1 MTKTVED
8 TQLAG
13 EEQKNMPAKTNIRFL
28 NRIQGVIRELQSM
41 NDFVEKMITH
51 ETREKAGD
59 SAFKQKIAE
68 SRSFTIDRRNSREK
82 RCSET
87 NNDISIQQI
96 EAMEV
101 QIQTL
106 MDKLVEM
113 QMRTAM
119 RLMEERVRNQETS
132 NRMEQQEESA
142 MKTSKTG
149 TEFNIYQTS
158 KMDFSIEGT
167 DHDIAEK
174 LRASLGKI
182 NELEMQQTIMMH
194 KHDSKVELLNK
205 KIDHY
210 ESEKLGSKRQ
220 IDDISEAF
228 RLKEATLENL
238 KETKIDGYELQIMK
252 LEVARNQDKLELND
266 VRKQCTQLIE
276 EKTML
281 EELLKSFET
290 KNEWLVGQMSNLQRR
305 LTADVEAQRVLMN
318 KSKNELLERAE
329 KFRRQAEKEKAVSK
343 VTKEM
348 FVKLRA
354 VQVAYK
360 LKFQE
365 ISVNMNN
372 LVAELMTFNVDLANV
387 VRGWLHQLTTE
398 ITKRVEPLW
407 FKDDLSLEEF
417 IDWATTAGVTISRY
431 HLSIAFHSV
440 ANPQTSKISSEKLKS
455 MLSSN
460 LEINSAFKVMLKNSG
475 EVEFDVDSSK
485 YPIWLSE
492 LLQSRQFFIEL
503 SLLLNNHKQYN
514 QLDILFSRYVS
525 ENSIRSV
532 VDFLKVEIDSLMS
545 VILGGSPNEMK
556 GSLSDD
562 RFMRL
567 SEQLYVGLARN
578 ILGGETRVEEEVQVF
593 KKNIPIILD
602 TLKAMHYMI
611 EELVSNLN
619 PGGNWKTAN
628 IIETIERHTQELLG
642 KTSVLNSDF
651 FGLGFVVVKRLKKV
665 SELVSRL
672 KFLDGDVTSSAEKQ
686 NDLNLYDTS
695 GYHLA
700 TESYKD
706 LIHQLTSAKKS
717 IGQFL
722 SSANVLGKGSDQTK
736 RYGVMTRDRQAA
748 KSLSDVR
755 TLSRI
760 KSLQC
765 DEAEIF
771 RDVESRI
778 NALRK
783 QLKSSPSHKRR
794 DGHSNPS
801 LSVEALSTNTAG
813 LSDVKLISIEKNIE
827 RAIETLTTIKYQK
840 HSASSNVK

>member
-1 MTKTVED
+1 MTNAAED

-13 EEQKNMPAKTNIRFL
+13 EEPKNMPVKTNIRFL
-28 NRIQGVIRELQSM
+28 NRIQGVIRELQNI
-41 NDFVEKMITH
+41 NDFVEKMITN
-51 ETREKAGD
+51 ETNEKAGD
-59 SAFKQKIAE
+59 SAFTEIVE
-68 SRSFTIDRRNSREK
+68 SRSFTIDRMNSREK
-82 RCSET
+82 RCLET
-87 NNDISIQQI
+87 NNNISLEDI
-96 EAMEV
+96 ETMEV

-119 RLMEERVRNQETS
+119 QLMEERVRNQETT
-132 NRMEQQEESA
+132 NKMEQQQELA
-142 MKTSKTG
+142 TKTNKTSTESELFQTAKTDFTNDG
-149 TEFNIYQTS
+149 TNR
-158 KMDFSIEGT
+158 
-167 DHDIAEK
+167 DIAEK
-174 LRASLGKI
+174 LRASLRKI
-182 NELEMQQTIMMH
+182 NELEMQQTTMMH

-205 KIDHY
+205 KIEHY
-210 ESEKLGSKRQ
+210 ESERLASKRQ
-220 IDDISEAF
+220 IDDLSEVF
-228 RLKEATLENL
+228 SLKEATLEDL

-252 LEVARNQDKLELND
+252 LEVARNQDKLELSD
-266 VRKQCTQLIE
+266 VRKQCKQLIE
-276 EKTML
+276 ENTKL
-281 EELLKSFET
+281 EEVRKSLET
-290 KNEWLVGQMSNLQRR
+290 KNDWLVGQMSNLQQR

-318 KSKNELLERAE
+318 KSKNELLERAD

-365 ISVNMNN
+365 ASVNMKN

-398 ITKRVEPLW
+398 VTKRVEPVW
-407 FKDDLSLEEF
+407 FEDDLSLEEF
-417 IDWATTAGVTISRY
+417 IDWAITAGVIISRY
-431 HLSIAFHSV
+431 HLSIAFHIV
-440 ANPQTSKISSEKLKS
+440 ANPETSKISSEKLRS

-475 EVEFDVDSSK
+475 KVEFDVDSSK
-485 YPIWLSE
+485 YPNWLRE
-492 LLQSRQFFIEL
+492 LLQSTQFFIEL

-514 QLDILFSRYVS
+514 QLNILFSRYVS
-525 ENSIRSV
+525 ENSIRTIAE
-532 VDFLKVEIDSLMS
+532 FLKVEVDSLMS
-545 VILGGSPNEMK
+545 VVRGGNPHETI

-562 RFMRL
+562 RFMRQ
-567 SEQLYVGLARN
+567 SEQLYVGLARI
-578 ILGGETRVEEEVQVF
+578 ILDGDTNVEEEVQVF

-602 TLKAMHYMI
+602 PLKEMQHMI

-619 PGGNWKTAN
+619 FGGKYKTAN
-628 IIETIERHTQELLG
+628 IIKTIERQTQELLD
-642 KTSVLNSDF
+642 KTSVLNLDF
-651 FGLGFVVVKRLKKV
+651 FGLGFVIVKRLKKV
-665 SELVSRL
+665 SELVTRL
-672 KFLDGDVTSSAEKQ
+672 KLLDGEITASTWKQ
-686 NDLNLYDTS
+686 NELNLYDTS

-706 LIHQLTSAKKS
+706 LIYQLTSAKKS

-755 TLSRI
+755 TLSRM